1 MTSHPLIRALR
12 DFTGNARPVVLTEPL
27 WGIAY
32 NLYFPFLSVY
42 MLAVGL
48 NDAQVGLVTSI
59 GLAVQ
64 IVCALF
70 GGPITDKLGRRL
82 TNFLFDFIAWTL
94 PCLIWAFSQN
104 IYWFI
109 MAAVLN
115 SFWRLSMVA
124 WPLLLCEDTDPAIL
138 VDVYAWIYIF
148 AVSSALI
155 TPLAG
160 VLINQMGII
169 EAMRWIFLFSAVVM
183 TAKFIIMYRAT
194 RETRQGV
201 IRREQTRHQSLFQLL
216 HGYREIFSKILHAP
230 ATLFT
235 LSVVILNTICNM
247 ISNTFWSIYV
257 TKHLMIPPEFMSA
270 YPFARAAFVLM
281 FYFLIQP
288 FIRKLPFRIS
298 MLGAYAGFIVSQVI
312 LVLNP
317 PQNYAI
323 LLVSVFLEAISF
335 ACLNPQIDRLMIVTL
350 EETERARIGSIIAVI
365 ALAVS
370 TPFGWIG
377 GQLSELNRVYPF
389 ILITVFYAIGGLLT
403 YRVARK
409 LPESVSE

>member
-48 NDAQVGLVTSI
+48 NDVQVGLVTSI

-64 IVCALF
+64 ILCALF

-82 TNFLFDFIAWTL
+82 TNFLFDFVAWTL

-109 MAAVLN
+109 IAGVLN

-124 WPLLLCEDTDPAIL
+124 WPLLLGEDADPAIL

-160 VLINQMGII
+160 VLINMIGII
-169 EAMRWIFLFSAVVM
+169 DAMRWIFLFSAVVM
-183 TAKFIIMYRAT
+183 TAKFIILFRAT
-194 RETRQGV
+194 HETRQGV
-201 IRREQTRHQSLFQLL
+201 IRREQTRDQSLFHLL
-216 HGYREIFSKILHAP
+216 HGYREIFIKILNTPETA
-230 ATLFT
+230 FT
-235 LSVVILNTICNM
+235 LGVVIINTICNM
-247 ISNTFWSIYV
+247 ITNTFWSIYV
-257 TKHLMIPPEFMSA
+257 TKHLLIPPEFMSV
-270 YPFARAAFVLM
+270 YPFARAAFVLL
-281 FYFLIQP
+281 FFFLLLP
-288 FIRKLPFRIS
+288 LIRRLPFRIP
-298 MLGAYAGFIVSQVI
+298 MLAAYAGFIVSQVL
-312 LVLNP
+312 LVLLP
-317 PQNYAI
+317 EQNYVL

-350 EETERARIGSIIAVI
+350 DEHERARMGSIIAVI

-377 GQLSELNRVYPF
+377 GQLSELNRTFPF
-389 ILITVFYAIGGLLT
+389 ILNTLLLALGAYLT
-403 YRVARK
+403 YRVAHK
-409 LPESVSE
+409 LPDSVSE